1 MQEGYLLFFYDNRH
15 WGYSPKDT
23 GHAVVLHQ
31 HGSRVLN
38 KTELPER
45 EVRIPFRL
53 AEKDGHVRGFISECM
68 CRLTV
73 GLSYPSLDR
82 ELVKLGDEVA
92 EECYIEFCES
102 ILAPVQIGGFPR
114 PVQSDDMEQ
123 TCASATGLGEK
134 DDWLLLLQLS
144 EIGDFI
150 WGDAGMLYWFIHR
163 ADLESGRLDR
173 AWMVTQC
180 C

>member
-1 MQEGYLLFFYDNRH
+1 MPMVDDSFVWPQKDGYPLNFVGQVQCCRFESLPMQEGNLLFFYDNRH

-38 KTELPER
+38 RPDLPKR
-45 EVRIPFRL
+45 EVRFLFGLLKKMVTPRIFQQV
-53 AEKDGHVRGFISECM
+53 HVSFDR
-68 CRLTV
+68 

-82 ELVKLGDEVA
+82 ELVYFGDEVA

-102 ILAPVQIGGFPR
+102 ILAPAQIGGFPR

-123 TCASATGLGEK
+123 TCVNAINLGEQ
-134 DDWLLLLQLS
+134 DDWVLLLQLS
-144 EIGDFI
+144 EIGDF
-150 WGDAGMLYWFIHR
+150 
-163 ADLESGRLDR
+163 
-173 AWMVTQC
+173 
-180 C
+180 

>member
-1 MQEGYLLFFYDNRH
+1 
-15 WGYSPKDT
+15 
-23 GHAVVLHQ
+23 
-31 HGSRVLN
+31 VLN

-45 EVRIPFRL
+45 EVRSLFGLLKKMVTPRIFQQV
-53 AEKDGHVRGFISECM
+53 HVSFDR
-68 CRLTV
+68 

-82 ELVKLGDEVA
+82 GLVKLGDEVA